1 MPKTIAQSYDKIAVE
16 YTQKYSYGEHL
27 SLSAL
32 KKFISF
38 LPTKAEIL
46 DVGCGGGQD
55 LKFLVDNGFYGL
67 GIDVSKKMIELAK
80 AYAPQLTF
88 KVVDVIDLPD
98 TKKYDA
104 IWCCRVFNHVSINK
118 QDKFL
123 DKLTHLLKKD
133 GILYLTSVTSDTGEN
148 YEAFDSGND
157 CLLKKRLT
165 ERTFKGLFE
174 KRNCKILSFK
184 YWVGK
189 KGMEIFAKKL

>member
-1 MPKTIAQSYDKIAVE
+1 MSKTIAKSYDKIAIE
-16 YTQKYSYGEHL
+16 YTQKYIYGEHL

-32 KKFISF
+32 KKFIFF
-38 LPTKAEIL
+38 LPTKAKIL

-55 LKFLVDNGFYGL
+55 LKFLIDKGFSGL

-80 AYAPQLTF
+80 KYAPQLNF
-88 KVVDVIDLPD
+88 KVADVVNMPN
-98 TKKYDA
+98 TKAYDA
-104 IWCCRVFNHVSINK
+104 IWCCRVFNHISINE

-165 ERTFKGLFE
+165 EETFKDLFG
-174 KRNCKILSFK
+174 KRNFKILDFK

-189 KGMEIFAKKL
+189 KGMEIFAKKI